1 MPKKILYTPRHWALE
16 HIHDRSERWKVI
28 IVHRRGGKTT
38 ACINHLIRDAMQIN
52 GSRYAYIAPTY
63 KQAKNIA
70 WDILKSHCI
79 DVQGVKFNES
89 ELRADFGNGSRIT
102 LYGAD
107 NPDSLRGVALWGV
120 VFDEY
125 SQQPS
130 NIFSEIIRPALADNK
145 GYALWIGT
153 PKGKNDFYRLFVE
166 SHNKKN
172 WYGARLSV
180 EDTGELDDDELE
192 DARITMSEDEYKQEF
207 LCSFEAHIKGSVYK
221 QELEKARKEK
231 RILPIHYDEQ
241 LQVVTSW
248 DLGMSDKTS
257 IGFFQKYSNELR
269 LIDYYEGTG
278 HGLKHYIDVINDKGY
293 TYSEH
298 ILPHDVK
305 VRELGTGRTRLET
318 LESLGLTN
326 LTVAKNIGIIEGINA
341 VRSIFN
347 RLWIHEGLEEMI
359 NALSQYRYDW
369 DDRLGRYR
377 VKPLHDWTSHTADM
391 LRYFAVMEHMLISE
405 RRIKSTS
412 QINFI
417 DSSHEVSAY

>member
-1 MPKKILYTPRHWALE
+1 
-16 HIHDRSERWKVI
+16 
-28 IVHRRGGKTT
+28 
-38 ACINHLIRDAMQIN
+38 
-52 GSRYAYIAPTY
+52 
-63 KQAKNIA
+63 
-70 WDILKSHCI
+70 
-79 DVQGVKFNES
+79 
-89 ELRADFGNGSRIT
+89 
-102 LYGAD
+102 
-107 NPDSLRGVALWGV
+107 
-120 VFDEY
+120 
-125 SQQPS
+125 
-130 NIFSEIIRPALADNK
+130 
-145 GYALWIGT
+145 
-153 PKGKNDFYRLFVE
+153 
-166 SHNKKN
+166 
-172 WYGARLSV
+172 
-180 EDTGELDDDELE
+180 
-192 DARITMSEDEYKQEF
+192 MSEDEYKQEF